1 MGATIEILRP
11 GLLSTVQDLGRPG
24 RLGMALSQGGA
35 LDMYA
40 MQLANALVGNHPA
53 DAVLEITAVGPTIR
67 FPQATALAWTG
78 ADFGIE
84 VQHKG
89 QTTRHRASHRPVV
102 LPADSLV
109 RWTPPAQGFRAW
121 VALAGGINTPELLGG
136 RSSHLAAGL
145 GPARLQGGETFT
157 LGRTAEE
164 RVHALH
170 HSLAQTSVDAADRAN
185 LMPVGLCVPRWSI
198 PLQLPHDPSMLTLA
212 CFPGRHHDLLSPAQK
227 SQLWQSSY
235 GVHPQS
241 SRQGLRLKAAP
252 IADYCA
258 ANIASEPVRCG
269 TVQLPPEGIPYILL
283 VEHQTTGGYPRVLE
297 VCSTMAMALAQAG
310 PAARLRFVPTT
321 LAEAQ
326 ARRLSA
332 QTARDRLEQ
341 AIAAKLAS

>member
-1 MGATIEILRP
+1 MGATIEIVRP

-35 LDMYA
+35 LDVSA

-67 FPQATALAWTG
+67 FPQATSLAWTG
-78 ADFGIE
+78 ADFGME
-84 VQHKG
+84 VQHMG

-109 RWTPPAQGFRAW
+109 RWTPPTQGFRAW
-121 VALAGGINTPELLGG
+121 VALAGGINTPQLLGG

-145 GPARLQGGETFT
+145 GPARLQGGETFP

-164 RVHALH
+164 RVDALRNR
-170 HSLAQTSVDAADRAN
+170 LAQTT
-185 LMPVGLCVPRWSI
+185 LVGLCVPRWSI
-198 PLQLPHDPSMLTLA
+198 PLQLPRDPSVLTLA

-241 SRQGLRLKAAP
+241 SRQGLRLEAAP
-252 IADYCA
+252 MTDYCA
-258 ANIASEPVRCG
+258 ATIASEPVRCG

-321 LAEAQ
+321 LGEAQ
-326 ARRLSA
+326 ARRVAA
-332 QTARDRLEQ
+332 QTARDRLEN
-341 AIAAKLAS
+341 AIAAKLAP